1 MAQVSSNSVTTSTKS
16 RVKVVKKMGSGDG
29 RKDNGQTTYK
39 KKTTVSANNEKS
51 NTNHLSDKEE
61 TSVGWEEAL

>member
-1 MAQVSSNSVTTSTKS
+1 MA
-16 RVKVVKKMGSGDG
+16 SGDG

-39 KKTTVSANNEKS
+39 KKTTVSASKQTS